1 MPSDVVLD
9 ITPST
14 VTLLGGQRGSGHL
27 VVWLSQPVSG
37 KSLVA
42 GSSPAG
48 KLISGGVDRCQ
59 HLTFIDLRKAAGG
72 SPGSAPHSGTPTV
85 WEHGG
90 LTET

>member
-1 MPSDVVLD
+1 MPSNSVHD
-9 ITPST
+9 
-14 VTLLGGQRGSGHL
+14 TLLREVTPARRQRGSGHL